1 MVTNTKMS
9 PLGEAPKAPRQTMNA
24 IVIRAPGG
32 PEVMEFRTVEE
43 AKAMHGEVLIKVV
56 AAGLNKADCMQRK
69 GNHPPPEGESL
80 YPGLECS
87 GVVEAI
93 GPGVKKWKV
102 GDEVRIKKHVSTC
115 RPSCESTWDHSRRES
130 HKYPQII

>member
-1 MVTNTKMS
+1 MATNTKT
-9 PLGEAPKAPRQTMNA
+9 PPALEVPKTPGPTMNA

-43 AKAMHGEVLIKVV
+43 AKAKRGEVLIKVV

-69 GNHPPPEGESL
+69 GVHPPPEGESL

-102 GDEVRIKKHVSTC
+102 GDEVRATKFVSTF
-115 RPSCESTWDHSRRES
+115 RPPWAL
-130 HKYPQII
+130 

>member
-1 MVTNTKMS
+1 MATNTKT
-9 PLGEAPKAPRQTMNA
+9 PPAVEAPKTPRRTMNA

-43 AKAMHGEVLIKVV
+43 ATAMRGEVLIKVV

-93 GPGVKKWKV
+93 GPGVKKWKI
-102 GDEVRIKKHVSTC
+102 GDEVRITKFVSTS
-115 RPSCESTWDHSRRES
+115 RPPWAL
-130 HKYPQII
+130 